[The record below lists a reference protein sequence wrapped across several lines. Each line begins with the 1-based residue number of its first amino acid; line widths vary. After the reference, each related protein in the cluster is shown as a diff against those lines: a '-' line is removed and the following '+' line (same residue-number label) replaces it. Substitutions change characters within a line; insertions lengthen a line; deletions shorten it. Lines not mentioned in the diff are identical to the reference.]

1 MSTNVNEER
10 KRLKELSTEVIE
22 LEKEFKK
29 QEQLK
34 RRAKNAESAAELEQ
48 EVEFLRNSLKDVY
61 EDILLTDLKFAI
73 ENNIEEKLWR
83 NIFYGH
89 VEELRQKLRKIKSE
103 KVSDDHQAA
112 YLELCRYLDLGTG
125 FYHTL
130 INNLKIRENIDLDR
144 IGVELFK
151 KATNGE
157 IKNHSPSSP
166 TISKIRRQ
174 ELAAECIQRCL
185 IYLGDFAR
193 YRETVI
199 TAVGERR
206 WEFAQ
211 QFYIKATR
219 IVCDYGKAQGQ
230 LAVLAAYSNNDLDV
244 VYWYSLSLAT
254 KQPSPIAA
262 DNLKT
267 FYTKFQ
273 QSENTRIITSPLTG
287 VDEFA
292 RCFLSIHRLLF
303 DEDIAGLK
311 KKAAE
316 IGELK
321 DRFERLI
328 NLPSDSNS
336 NLGTTLKKIILILLI
351 TYWDYRNGTAPD
363 RIIELR
369 YAQIAI
375 ISIGIGFSIHILD
388 HLHNALMNLVNGE
401 NEHSLRSSVTECL
414 PAVVFWCEYIGL
426 SFESFLQLYTYSKS
440 AEKEDVMLVSQFL
453 TNITDFAKSLAKTL
467 NLSRLQMILGDHHLN
482 AFSLDSLPEDLEFLG
497 IIPLRPLQQNLRFN
511 IGAVGDPFKT
521 RMARLY
527 NFAKKLADSKSFE
540 ILEFNEKIGQFAF
553 VDEEAKKKERRR
565 VMQLMAEQRL
575 QEQVTSLEQNLQK
588 MSVPARVNPKLS
600 SPIMPTKQCVVDIT
614 VVLNHLKLMR
624 KWTSEA
630 KCHVIIPLEVIDLLD
645 SIKKGDNQENARAR
659 EAIRFLD
666 QQFRKRQDISN
677 DEKQQPNQQHH
688 GSHFFIR
695 AQKVNEKITPWDK
708 VAEYYYEN
716 VNDDTENNNDEES
729 LEPDNNHNHH
739 QQQSNGNF
747 EVMDVPRNYRHLLS
761 CVIYYYRV
769 AKIEDIVLVTDDSQL
784 IDYAKMFKLPVCTP
798 LSINNSSCDDCN

>member
-10 KRLKELSTEVIE
+10 KRLKELLTEATE

-29 QEQLK
+29 QELLK
-34 RRAKNAESAAELEQ
+34 RRAKSAESAAESEQ
-48 EVEFLRNSLKDVY
+48 EAEFLRHSLKDVY

-103 KVSDDHQAA
+103 KISDDHQAA

-144 IGVELFK
+144 IGIDLFK

-157 IKNHSPSSP
+157 IKNRSPSSP
-166 TISKIRRQ
+166 TISKIRKQ

-193 YRETVI
+193 YRENVI
-199 TAVGERR
+199 AAAGERR
-206 WEFAQ
+206 WEFAR
-211 QFYIKATR
+211 QFYIKAAR
-219 IVCDYGKAQGQ
+219 IGCNYGKAQGQ
-230 LAVLAAYSNNDLDV
+230 LAVLAAYSNKDLDV

-273 QSENTRIITSPLTG
+273 QSENTRVTISPLPE
-287 VDEFA
+287 VDEFT
-292 RCFLSIHRLLF
+292 RRFLSIHRLLL
-303 DEDIAGLK
+303 DEDIVGLK
-311 KKAAE
+311 QKAAE
-316 IGELK
+316 IAELK
-321 DRFERLI
+321 DRFEHLI
-328 NLPSDSNS
+328 NSPSDSNS
-336 NLGTTLKKIILILLI
+336 NLGIILKKIILILI
-351 TYWDYRNGTAPD
+351 FTYWDYRNGAVPD

-369 YAQIAI
+369 HAQIAI
-375 ISIGIGFSIHILD
+375 ISIGIGFSIHVLD
-388 HLHNALMNLVNGE
+388 HLYNALMNLVNGE
-401 NEHSLRSSVTECL
+401 NECSLQNSMTECL
-414 PAVVFWCEYIGL
+414 PAVILWCEYLGL
-426 SFESFLQLYTYSKS
+426 SFESFLQFYTFSKS
-440 AEKEDVMLVSQFL
+440 VEKEGDMLVSQLL
-453 TNITDFAKSLAKTL
+453 TNLTDFAKSLAKTL
-467 NLSRLQMILGDHHLN
+467 NHSRLQKILGDITNHHLN
-482 AFSLDSLPEDLEFLG
+482 EFALYSLPEDLEFLG

-511 IGAVGDPFKT
+511 IGAVNDPFRT

-527 NFAKKLADSKSFE
+527 NFVKRLTESKSFE
-540 ILEFNEKIGQFAF
+540 ILEFNEKMGQFAF

-565 VMQLMAEQRL
+565 VMQLMAERRL

-588 MSVPARVNPKLS
+588 MVVPVRVISKPS
-600 SPIMPTKQCVVDIT
+600 SPVKQKLPTKQCVIDIT
-614 VVLNHLKLMR
+614 VVLNHLKLVR

-630 KCHVIIPLEVIDLLD
+630 KCNVVIPLEVIDSLD

-666 QQFRKRQDISN
+666 QQFQKRQDIPN
-677 DEKQQPNQQHH
+677 DEQPHQQYY

-708 VAEYYYEN
+708 
-716 VNDDTENNNDEES
+716 
-729 LEPDNNHNHH
+729 
-739 QQQSNGNF
+739 
-747 EVMDVPRNYRHLLS
+747 NYRPLLS

-769 AKIEDIVLVTDDSQL
+769 AKIEDVVLVTDDSQL
-784 IDYAKMFKLPVCTP
+784 TNYAKMFKLPVCSP
-798 LSINNSSCDDCN
+798 LSNN